1 MCLDW
6 LSLNICICVSPVLRP
21 QASRDPLAPE
31 VMNEIFEDVKDM
43 GVLIGKG
50 GIYGQVTIVRF
61 GFRHLSVSVGVAV
74 VKEAEL
80 SWAGLRL
87 TG

>member
-1 MCLDW
+1 M
-6 LSLNICICVSPVLRP
+6 SPVHRP

-80 SWAGLRL
+80 S
-87 TG
+87 